1 MGGAVENLK
10 ANPMPYIRVIAP
22 RRADGETASAYRY
35 MREVLGGFDR
45 TARIVQLF
53 SLRAGSMRRMVRS
66 WELTM
71 WGGDEPRACRE
82 LLAAVVSRLND
93 CHY

>member
-1 MGGAVENLK
+1 MA
-10 ANPMPYIRVIAP
+10 YIRVIPP
-22 RRADGETASAYRY
+22 REATGETAAVYGY

-45 TARIVQLF
+45 TARVVQMF
-53 SLRAGSMRRMVRS
+53 SLRAASMRRMIRS

-71 WGGDEPRACRE
+71 WYGDEPRASRE
-82 LLAAVVSRLND
+82 LLASVVSRLND